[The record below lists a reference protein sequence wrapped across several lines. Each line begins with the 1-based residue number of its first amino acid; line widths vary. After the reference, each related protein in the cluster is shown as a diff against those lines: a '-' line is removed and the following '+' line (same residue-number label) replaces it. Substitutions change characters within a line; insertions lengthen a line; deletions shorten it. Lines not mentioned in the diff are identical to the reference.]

1 MDNGMELRVKDYC
14 AFCPDFD
21 ADVDKV
27 DITVLADR
35 TQRALTTIRCRH
47 AKSAKE
53 YTGEYR
59 RAEPMKQ
66 RWYKVVFETIERK
79 PIRRTV
85 TVCST
90 DSVHASALV
99 YQQFGRKKIKVK
111 SAKKVKE
118 SE

>member
-1 MDNGMELRVKDYC
+1 
-14 AFCPDFD
+14 
-21 ADVDKV
+21 
-27 DITVLADR
+27 
-35 TQRALTTIRCRH
+35 
-47 AKSAKE
+47 
-53 YTGEYR
+53 
-59 RAEPMKQ
+59 MKNQ
-66 RWYKVVFETIERK
+66 RWYRVTFETLEGK

-85 TVCST
+85 EVLST

>member
-1 MDNGMELRVKDYC
+1 MDNGIFLNVNDYC
-14 AFCPDFD
+14 AFCPEFE
-21 ADVDKV
+21 
-27 DITVLADR
+27 
-35 TQRALTTIRCRH
+35 ALLSTANMPEC
-47 AKSAKE
+47 AKE
-53 YTGEYR
+53 CIREYR
-59 RAEPMKQ
+59 RAELMKQ

>member
-1 MDNGMELRVKDYC
+1 MKNQGWYRV
-14 AFCPDFD
+14 
-21 ADVDKV
+21 
-27 DITVLADR
+27 T
-35 TQRALTTIRCRH
+35 
-47 AKSAKE
+47 
-53 YTGEYR
+53 
-59 RAEPMKQ
+59 
-66 RWYKVVFETIERK
+66 FETLERK

-85 TVCST
+85 EVLST

>member
-1 MDNGMELRVKDYC
+1 MEN
-14 AFCPDFD
+14 
-21 ADVDKV
+21 
-27 DITVLADR
+27 
-35 TQRALTTIRCRH
+35 
-47 AKSAKE
+47 
-53 YTGEYR
+53 
-59 RAEPMKQ
+59 Q
-66 RWYKVVFETIERK
+66 RWYRVTFETLERK

-85 TVCST
+85 DVLST

>member
-1 MDNGMELRVKDYC
+1 
-14 AFCPDFD
+14 
-21 ADVDKV
+21 
-27 DITVLADR
+27 
-35 TQRALTTIRCRH
+35 
-47 AKSAKE
+47 
-53 YTGEYR
+53 
-59 RAEPMKQ
+59 MKNQ
-66 RWYKVVFETIERK
+66 RWYRVTFETLERK

-85 TVCST
+85 EVLST

>member
-1 MDNGMELRVKDYC
+1 MSWIMEWNS
-14 AFCPDFD
+14 
-21 ADVDKV
+21 DVN
-27 DITVLADR
+27 TP
-35 TQRALTTIRCRH
+35 
-47 AKSAKE
+47 KSAKE

-59 RAEPMKQ
+59 RAELMKQ

>member
-1 MDNGMELRVKDYC
+1 
-14 AFCPDFD
+14 
-21 ADVDKV
+21 
-27 DITVLADR
+27 
-35 TQRALTTIRCRH
+35 
-47 AKSAKE
+47 
-53 YTGEYR
+53 
-59 RAEPMKQ
+59 MKNQ
-66 RWYKVVFETIERK
+66 RWYRVTFETLERN

-85 TVCST
+85 EVLST

>member
-1 MDNGMELRVKDYC
+1 
-14 AFCPDFD
+14 
-21 ADVDKV
+21 
-27 DITVLADR
+27 
-35 TQRALTTIRCRH
+35 
-47 AKSAKE
+47 
-53 YTGEYR
+53 
-59 RAEPMKQ
+59 MKNQ
-66 RWYKVVFETIERK
+66 RWYRVTFEILERK

-85 TVCST
+85 EVLST

>member
-1 MDNGMELRVKDYC
+1 
-14 AFCPDFD
+14 
-21 ADVDKV
+21 
-27 DITVLADR
+27 
-35 TQRALTTIRCRH
+35 
-47 AKSAKE
+47 
-53 YTGEYR
+53 
-59 RAEPMKQ
+59 MKQ

-118 SE
+118 SYLEYSEEDRQPVSNLFGE

>member
-1 MDNGMELRVKDYC
+1 MIP
-14 AFCPDFD
+14 F
-21 ADVDKV
+21 
-27 DITVLADR
+27 
-35 TQRALTTIRCRH
+35 RH
-47 AKSAKE
+47 C
-53 YTGEYR
+53 
-59 RAEPMKQ
+59 
-66 RWYKVVFETIERK
+66 IK

>member
-1 MDNGMELRVKDYC
+1 MEN
-14 AFCPDFD
+14 
-21 ADVDKV
+21 
-27 DITVLADR
+27 
-35 TQRALTTIRCRH
+35 
-47 AKSAKE
+47 
-53 YTGEYR
+53 
-59 RAEPMKQ
+59 Q
-66 RWYKVVFETIERK
+66 RWYRVTFETLERK

-85 TVCST
+85 EVLST

>member
-1 MDNGMELRVKDYC
+1 
-14 AFCPDFD
+14 
-21 ADVDKV
+21 
-27 DITVLADR
+27 
-35 TQRALTTIRCRH
+35 
-47 AKSAKE
+47 
-53 YTGEYR
+53 
-59 RAEPMKQ
+59 MKQ

-90 DSVHASALV
+90 DSVHALV